1 MLARKL
7 RASIVAA
14 AAFGG
19 ALLATPIFMANAE
32 TAAPAGALTP
42 PYVLIMDQKPDGG
55 AIVMKYIYM
64 PVNGYVL
71 VFSTDADGKPT
82 GKPIGEIALKSG
94 DHRDVKV
101 GLKPAPKAKSTLFA
115 DIYVDKDGDGKYD
128 PAKDV
133 KYPSSGPEPGSNFF
147 TIQ

>member
-1 MLARKL
+1 MLAQKL
-7 RASIVAA
+7 VASTLAA
-14 AAFGG
+14 AVVGG
-19 ALLATPIFMANAE
+19 ALIATSLATAKAE
-32 TAAPAGALTP
+32 TAVKAGALTP
-42 PYVLIMDQKPDGG
+42 PYVLIMDQKPSG
-55 AIVMKYIYM
+55 ASIVMKYIYM

-71 VFSTDADGKPT
+71 VFATDGNGNPS

-101 GLKPAPKAKSTLFA
+101 DLNPTPKAKSTLFA

-128 PAKDV
+128 PAKDA

-147 TIQ
+147 TIE